1 MIVLR
6 LAFSKPSLLKEGH
19 EMATLFP
26 PTHGPHNFLKP
37 FFNPP
42 CSFSKSLSSWAP
54 LRLGTVPLSL
64 IHFSLRL
71 RLLLSKAEMWRK
83 RGMEGISKEGRKTE
97 RKSWPK
103 LRHRRRR
110 QARDF
115 ANERTDEGRTY
126 YPPLAACNFWNHSA
140 GGRELASLTFQISRS
155 MDEAAVK

>member
-1 MIVLR
+1 
-6 LAFSKPSLLKEGH
+6 
-19 EMATLFP
+19 MATLFP

-103 LRHRRRR
+103 LRHRTREGERLCERTNRRR
-110 QARDF
+110 
-115 ANERTDEGRTY
+115 ERERITRRWLHATFGIIQEKGGSSL
-126 YPPLAACNFWNHSA
+126 PP
-140 GGRELASLTFQISRS
+140 SLTKFLGQWMRQWNANILTLR
-155 MDEAAVK
+155 